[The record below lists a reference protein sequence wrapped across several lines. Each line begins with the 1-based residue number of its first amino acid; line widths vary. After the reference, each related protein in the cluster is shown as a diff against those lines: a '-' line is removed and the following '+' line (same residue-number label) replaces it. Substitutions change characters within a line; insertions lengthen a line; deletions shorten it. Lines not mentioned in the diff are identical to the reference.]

1 MIIIWSVKY
10 WRSLNS
16 LARILLSGRH
26 HACCVRRENFQRL
39 QQDLAEKIVSSLE
52 KRGPGPDGLEK
63 RKTLSTKVRR
73 RDTASSQ
80 GDGLPEYFHLA
91 ITDDPSTYL

>member
-1 MIIIWSVKY
+1 MTKC
-10 WRSLNS
+10 NS
-16 LARILLSGRH
+16 PARIPLSGRH
-26 HACCVRRENFQRL
+26 RACCVPRENFQRL
-39 QQDLAEKIVSSLE
+39 QQDLSEMIVSSLE
-52 KRGPGPDGLEK
+52 KRGPGPEGLEK
-63 RKTLSTKVRR
+63 RKTLSTRIRR